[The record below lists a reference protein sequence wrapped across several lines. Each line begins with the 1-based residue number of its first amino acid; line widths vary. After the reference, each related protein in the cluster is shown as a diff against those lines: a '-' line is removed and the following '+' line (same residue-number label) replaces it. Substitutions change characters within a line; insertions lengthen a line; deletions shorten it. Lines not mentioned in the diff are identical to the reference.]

1 MLLSVFLG
9 TILTAV
15 TVAVV
20 ETSKSV
26 KETLCKELVKYSIFI
41 PDRAP
46 HNEDNKINK
55 VFSYTI

>member
-9 TILTAV
+9 TILTVVA
-15 TVAVV
+15 VAVV

-26 KETLCKELVKYSIFI
+26 KETLCKELVEYSIFI

-46 HNEDNKINK
+46 HDEDNENK
-55 VFSYTI
+55 